1 MEDTDFVGAFM
12 LQESNRREQVDLS
25 LLRRYHLGGDKLA
38 REELI
43 RRSTPL
49 VRSLAWKYAGRGE
62 PMDDLVQAG
71 MVGLVK
77 AIDRFDLDA
86 GHRFVSFA
94 VPNVTGEIRRHFRDH
109 TWAVHVPRTLQELEA
124 KVHGERRAAE
134 SRMEPEPSDESLG
147 KTLGVPVDRIREA
160 TRCGRAYRAM
170 SLDHPGSDGQDLLST
185 RGSTDEGF
193 ELVEERWALK
203 DAMAD
208 LSERDRSVVQMRF
221 YDELLQREIA
231 ERIGVS
237 QMQVS
242 RIITGAL
249 ERMSE
254 HVEAPTAAA

>member
-1 MEDTDFVGAFM
+1 M
-12 LQESNRREQVDLS
+12 LQESSRRERVDLA
-25 LLRRYHLGGDKLA
+25 LLRRYHLGGDLQA

-124 KVHGERRAAE
+124 KVHLERRTAE
-134 SRMEPEPSDESLG
+134 SRMEPEPTDEALA
-147 KTLGVPVDRIREA
+147 KTLDVPVDRIREA
-160 TRCGRAYRAM
+160 TTCGRAYRAM
-170 SLDHPGSDGQDLLST
+170 SLDHPAGDGQDLMAT
-185 RGSTDEGF
+185 RGSTDEGYD
-193 ELVEERWALK
+193 LVDDRWALK

-208 LSERDRSVVQMRF
+208 LSERDRSVVRMRF
-221 YDELLQREIA
+221 FDELLQREIA

-242 RIITGAL
+242 RIISGAL
-249 ERMSE
+249 DRMRE
-254 HVEAPTAAA
+254 HVETTTTAA